1 MTSFF
6 KRLLNPGGRAAAE
19 TGAARLTLAIFGKH
33 PGWNDHIPGI
43 NVETETLAHV
53 KQAMYVGGV
62 GGRIDA
68 GAWRNLETEKRLEGF
83 QHVFLWIR
91 NGHVILGRMHSSE
104 DGRNR
109 KEYPLVLCLDA
120 DGISPERIL
129 TRAMPELERLLSAC
143 QATSSAEQVSAE
155 CRMAQERLR
164 DAFLRGAA
172 PVAPAIALTHE
183 TRRRFVEHR
192 ALGPDRVGLLRI
204 LHELGSAGNPA
215 GGSQGDSRPRHV
227 RLPLAADSRDHALL
241 LWAGFLQGAIPAGS
255 PLLFISRNGTDW
267 IDAIVGEPTSDDF
280 FCLQATLNALPLAS
294 QIPYEVAP
302 ELKTRLQQLEAVFLG
317 PDAAA
322 RANPITVPPNLNV
335 PPSAVTPPPVP
346 PARKGF
352 NWLII
357 LIGIVV
363 VVAAVAGMWLF
374 SGNRGSPADSKPPLA
389 VTSSNPSEVQ
399 SAVESK
405 PEVQPATND
414 PAAEAARLKA
424 QEEEKNKAEAEARQ
438 LAEAKR
444 AADEKAKVSQQ
455 PVASGIGS
463 AKAADEDVELAQL
476 ALARGNYPR
485 VVEIATKWPGNVRF
499 KEILTQLT
507 SETNQLFQVTQ
518 AFQAGNYAPILTRTN
533 PLPDNP
539 RFKEILT
546 KAEAES
552 KLLEQGRG
560 EFVRGNY
567 AFLQR
572 AELQELKSK
581 PPFQKLLQD
590 GGTEAELLKQ
600 AQAFKAGN
608 QPQAAHDLI
617 AQHKLIKPPFAE
629 IEKWASVELERNVGQ
644 TRDQQQVE
652 ALLRQGDYV
661 RAAELCKKYS
671 GVVAFDTLAKTA
683 NAEQTALV
691 ALGKKLVEGDY
702 GFLNELAAQSYR
714 TKPPF
719 TELQRK
725 GATEQTALS
734 ELEKLKTAND
744 WRGAQSALGRLS
756 ADASRKPPFV
766 TINQWVESK
775 ASADEAQK
783 NKDAGWLDAELEK
796 LLVQFGVLKPS
807 DPWLQTPEARKQEV
821 LSSGSLELPVKDYY
835 LNKVRTLRAE
845 YAKRN
850 WLAQREREKYLKW
863 LQSNIENR

>member
-53 KQAMYVGGV
+53 KQAMYVSGI

-83 QHVFLWIR
+83 QHVFVWMR

-120 DGISPERIL
+120 EGISPERIL
-129 TRAMPELERLLSAC
+129 ARALPELERLLSAC

-164 DAFLRGAA
+164 DAFLREGAL
-172 PVAPAIALTHE
+172 VAPAGALPPE
-183 TRRRFVEHR
+183 TRRRFVEHQ
-192 ALGPDRVGLLRI
+192 ALGPNRVGLLRI

-241 LWAGFLQGAIPAGS
+241 LWAGFLLGAIPACS
-255 PLLFISRNGTDW
+255 SLLFISRNGTDW
-267 IDAIVGEPTSDDF
+267 LDAIVGEPTSDDF
-280 FCLQATLNALPLAS
+280 FCLQAALSALPLAS
-294 QIPYEVAP
+294 QIPYDVAP
-302 ELKTRLQQLEAVFLG
+302 ELKTRLQQLEAGFLG
-317 PDAAA
+317 PDAAVQTK
-322 RANPITVPPNLNV
+322 PITVPPNLSV
-335 PPSAVTPPPVP
+335 PPSAATPPPVP
-346 PARKGF
+346 PTRKGF

-363 VVAAVAGMWLF
+363 VVAAVASLWLV
-374 SGNRGSPADSKPPLA
+374 SGNRGSPGDSKPPLA
-389 VTSSNPSEVQ
+389 VTSANPNEVQ
-399 SAVESK
+399 PAGESK
-405 PEVQPATND
+405 PEVQLATNN

-424 QEEEKNKAEAEARQ
+424 HQEEKDRTEEEARQ
-438 LAEAKR
+438 LAEAR
-444 AADEKAKVSQQ
+444 RVADEKAKAVQQ
-455 PVASGIGS
+455 PVVSGIGS
-463 AKAADEDVELAQL
+463 AKATDEDVELAQL

-485 VVEIATKWPGNVRF
+485 VVEIASKWPGNVRF
-499 KEILTQLT
+499 KGILTQLT

-518 AFQAGNYAPILTRTN
+518 AFQAGNYAPILSRTN

-552 KLLEQGRG
+552 KLLEQGRA
-560 EFVRGNY
+560 EFAKGDY
-567 AFLQR
+567 GFLEQP
-572 AELQELKSK
+572 ELLDLKAK
-581 PPFQKLLQD
+581 PPFQKLLQE
-590 GGTEAELLKQ
+590 GGSEAELLKK

-608 QPQAAHDLI
+608 QPQATHDLI
-617 AQHKLIKPPFAE
+617 AQHKLTKAPFIE
-629 IEKWASVELERNVGQ
+629 IEKWASVELERDVGQ

-652 ALLRQGDYV
+652 TLLRQGDYA
-661 RAAELCKKYS
+661 RAGELCKKYS
-671 GVVAFDTLAKTA
+671 GVVAFDALAKTA
-683 NAEQTALV
+683 SAEQTTLV
-691 ALGKKLVEGDY
+691 AMGKKLAGGDY
-702 GFLNELAAQSYR
+702 AFLNELAAQSYR

-719 TELQRK
+719 AELQSK

-734 ELEKLKTAND
+734 GLEKLKTAND
-744 WRGAQSALGRLS
+744 WRGAQVALSKLPT
-756 ADASRKPPFV
+756 DVSRKPPFV
-766 TINQWVESK
+766 IVSQWVESK
-775 ASADEAQK
+775 ASADEALK

-807 DPWLQTPEARKQEV
+807 NSWLKTVEARKQEV
-821 LSSGSLELPVKDYY
+821 ISPGPVDLRVKDYY
-835 LNKVRTLRAE
+835 LNRVKTLRAE

-850 WLAQREREKYLKW
+850 WLAQREREKYLNQ
-863 LQSNIENR
+863 LQSNIEDR